1 MCVCVYFLP
10 CQAQH
15 IVLVSCCPRL
25 VNNSNVLHLFF
36 ISFVTLCV
44 HIVHLNEW
52 YFLSLSLSLRSET
65 MNGADFNQAITSAYA
80 EVVHW
85 RHNLFLTPSGN
96 AGKRFVAEL
105 ARLFRA
111 YAEGTAL
118 EAIALKAAMVIPTLL
133 LQKPHAASKAR
144 DHAICLHRRLQLW
157 LEGDINN
164 LIIEGRTIQHH
175 LA

>member
-52 YFLSLSLSLRSET
+52 YFLSEFT
-65 MNGADFNQAITSAYA
+65 IHIHYIMNIYTEFTIHIHYIMNIYTEFTIHIHYIMNIYT
-80 EVVHW
+80 EFTIHI
-85 RHNLFLTPSGN
+85 HYIMNIYTEFTIHIHYIMN
-96 AGKRFVAEL
+96 IYTEFTIHIH
-105 ARLFRA
+105 
-111 YAEGTAL
+111 Y
-118 EAIALKAAMVIPTLL
+118 
-133 LQKPHAASKAR
+133 
-144 DHAICLHRRLQLW
+144 
-157 LEGDINN
+157 
-164 LIIEGRTIQHH
+164 IIY
-175 LA
+175 